1 MHTSSDNVE
10 IMFGDDNDDIIEQ
23 LFRLLLRKYE
33 ENLQTKMRGSDF
45 EFNGV
50 NFLCYDFNKLS
61 LNRGGTY
68 IYSPKRLKDKKSTIN
83 PKNND
88 NKWFQYAVTFA

>member
-33 ENLQTKMRGSDF
+33 ENLQSKMRGSDF

-50 NFLCYDFNKLS
+50 NLLYYDFNKLS

-68 IYSPKRLKDKKSTIN
+68 IILQN
-83 PKNND
+83 G
-88 NKWFQYAVTFA
+88 